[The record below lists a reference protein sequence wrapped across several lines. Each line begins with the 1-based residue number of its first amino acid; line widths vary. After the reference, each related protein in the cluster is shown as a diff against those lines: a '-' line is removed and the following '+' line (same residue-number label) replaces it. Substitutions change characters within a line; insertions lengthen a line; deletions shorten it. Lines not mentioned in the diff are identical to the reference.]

1 MTTAPE
7 AVPTGH
13 APQTAVSNHVTVAES
28 AGTSSNSYRVT
39 VTRKES
45 NLYRVDGT
53 RIFVKTRLCLELA
66 LGENAVL
73 TYDKY
78 SYDNSLFF
86 LSSKTSCDVES
97 LLSED

>member
-1 MTTAPE
+1 VRHADDVARGITLYLLADCVDVVSVTALL
-7 AVPTGH
+7 
-13 APQTAVSNHVTVAES
+13 APAD
-28 AGTSSNSYRVT
+28 SYRLT

-53 RIFVKTRLCLELA
+53 KFFVKTKYCYEYAYSEAA
-66 LGENAVL
+66 LL
-73 TYDKY
+73 TYEKY

-86 LSSKTSCDVES
+86 ISSKTSCDVDK